1 MIRVIS
7 SFGMIALAISSTIFG
22 QSKEFDVAAVK
33 PAPSDRPDRFE
44 SYCADGGRFIL
55 RGTPL
60 LWAIKWA
67 YDIRDCQMSGRD
79 RRAGN

>member
-1 MIRVIS
+1 MSRGIGS
-7 SFGMIALAISSTIFG
+7 AGMIVLLISPGIFG

-60 LWAIKWA
+60 LWAINGHT
-67 YDIRDCQMSGRD
+67 I
-79 RRAGN
+79 